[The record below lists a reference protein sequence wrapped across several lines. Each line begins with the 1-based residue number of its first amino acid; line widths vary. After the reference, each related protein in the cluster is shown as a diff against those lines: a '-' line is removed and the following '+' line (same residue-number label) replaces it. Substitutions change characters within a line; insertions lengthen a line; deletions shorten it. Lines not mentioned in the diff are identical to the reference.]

1 MYYTKLIWAVPARR
15 RSGAE
20 KKGGPAV
27 EQAEQLRLEGVI
39 ESIIFH
45 SEETGF
51 TVMEVAVDDEL
62 VTVVGES
69 MELSPGEEIAA
80 TGTLHRPIRATG
92 ASSRR
97 AASSG

>member
-1 MYYTKLIWAVPARR
+1 M
-15 RSGAE
+15 
-20 KKGGPAV
+20 

-51 TVMEVAVDDEL
+51 TVMEVAVEDEL

-80 TGTLHRPIRATG
+80 TGTFTAHPSYGRQFKASCFERVMPAT
-92 ASSRR
+92 
-97 AASSG
+97 AARKAMFT